1 MVICEQIV
9 TGPSHLSLSLSLG
22 RLDKPVDDFFMQ
34 LNAAELVGGF
44 LCEGLRSESEVAE
57 NENSQIKYKC
67 PKIVPKQGVHSEMK
81 IQ

>member
-1 MVICEQIV
+1 
-9 TGPSHLSLSLSLG
+9 
-22 RLDKPVDDFFMQ
+22 MQ
-34 LNAAELVGGF
+34 LNAAEPVGGF

-67 PKIVPKQGVHSEMK
+67 LKIVPKQEVHSEMK